1 MTTPPGDAPTRVGQ
15 QLARRREAL
24 DLTQIALAATIGITS
39 TTVSATERGRTT
51 ISRSKRSL
59 WEQALQLRQGTIT
72 RAYREGVD
80 LELLPAVESPPEKP
94 YADMSDRLE
103 RTAWEMPLD
112 VEQRKL
118 IIDMLRE
125 AKAQGREGRSA

>member
-1 MTTPPGDAPTRVGQ
+1 MTASDDDPMRVGK
-15 QLARRREAL
+15 QLARRREDL
-24 DLTQIALAATIGITS
+24 DLTQDALARQVGITVTS
-39 TTVSATERGRTT
+39 VSAAERGRAT
-51 ISRSKRSL
+51 ISRSKRPL
-59 WEQALQLRQGTIT
+59 WEQALQLGAGTLT
-72 RAYREGVD
+72 RAYRDGSD
-80 LELLPAVESPPEKP
+80 LEPLPPPEPERP

-125 AKAQGREGRSA
+125 AKARGREDRSA